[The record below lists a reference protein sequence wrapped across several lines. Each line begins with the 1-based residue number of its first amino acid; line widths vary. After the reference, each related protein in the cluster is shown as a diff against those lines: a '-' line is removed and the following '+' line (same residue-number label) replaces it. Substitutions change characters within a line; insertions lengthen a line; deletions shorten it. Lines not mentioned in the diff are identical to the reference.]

1 MGAEQS
7 SVGGL
12 STEEAEREL
21 ELAALDKAARVAQ
34 AFFRGHLARKDCRLL
49 RTKGELLMRTN
60 LPAGWRAEDGV
71 PAGLEI
77 EERRHVSFIDN
88 HLLVSRTHFGC
99 FASAVSVADFVL
111 HTTCVQR
118 VFTDPTQP
126 TVFALGMDTKQRDV
140 LFRAPDVQTR
150 DRWLRAISDA
160 ATRSAVKLASDDHD
174 R

>member
-118 VFTDPTQP
+118 VRAARRACIRTRCLPSSRARSLF
-126 TVFALGMDTKQRDV
+126 LHGM
-140 LFRAPDVQTR
+140 TR
-150 DRWLRAISDA
+150 PSRQ
-160 ATRSAVKLASDDHD
+160 
-174 R
+174 